1 MKLTFPHLG
10 NTYICV
16 KAMLDD
22 LGVECVVPP
31 FNNKKALELGT
42 KYVPEMVCLPLKI
55 NIGNYIQAYEMGADT
70 ILMAGGCG
78 RGNGRREALT
88 GYTEASGKML

>member
-1 MKLTFPHLG
+1 MKITFPHLG

-22 LGVECVVPP
+22 LGLDYVIPP
-31 FNNKKALELGT
+31 LNNKLALELGT
-42 KYVPEMVCLPLKI
+42 KYAPELACLPLKI
-55 NIGNYIQAYEMGADT
+55 NIGNYIQAYREGADT

-78 RGNGRREALT
+78 PCRF
-88 GYTEASGKML
+88 GYYCEVQR